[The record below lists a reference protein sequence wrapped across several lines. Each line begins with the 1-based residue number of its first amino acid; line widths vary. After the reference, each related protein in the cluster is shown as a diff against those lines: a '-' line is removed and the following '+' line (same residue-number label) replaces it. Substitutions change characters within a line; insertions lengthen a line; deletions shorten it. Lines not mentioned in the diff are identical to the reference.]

1 MQWRKRPRT
10 SAFGAALAAS
20 VLLSSCGGDAQ
31 RRATPPPTLPRP
43 VALELA
49 RASDGVAAALAADD
63 SCRALTLA
71 HSLQQQT
78 SAAGTVAGIPPSL
91 RQPLQAAVNALARRI
106 ECTPPPA
113 AVQTS
118 PAKGEEKHNRG
129 KHKGEK
135 KHGKEHD

>member
-1 MQWRKRPRT
+1 MQRRKRPRT
-10 SAFGAALAAS
+10 SAGAALAAI
-20 VLLSSCGGDAQ
+20 VLLSSCGGGDQ

-43 VALELA
+43 VALGLA
-49 RASDGVAAALAADD
+49 RASDGVAAALAAGDN
-63 SCRALTLA
+63 CRALTLA
-71 HSLQQQT
+71 RSLQQQT

-91 RQPLQAAVNALARRI
+91 RRPLQAAVNGLARRI

-113 AVQTS
+113 AVETS
-118 PAKGEEKHNRG
+118 PAEGDEKHDKG

>member
-1 MQWRKRPRT
+1 MQRRKRRRT
-10 SAFGAALAAS
+10 SEFGAALAAI
-20 VLLSSCGGDAQ
+20 VLLSGCGGGAQ

-43 VALELA
+43 IALGLA
-49 RASDGVAAALAADD
+49 RASDGVAAALGAGDN
-63 SCRALTLA
+63 CRALTLA
-71 HSLQQQT
+71 RSLQQQT

-91 RQPLQAAVNALARRI
+91 RRPLQAAVNGLARRI

-113 AVQTS
+113 AVETS
-118 PAKGEEKHNRG
+118 PAEGDEKHDKG